1 MFLLLLL
8 THILYLI
15 TYTFTFISYFHYFL
29 VNLPF
34 FIFLATIDRELQV
47 TDVSSSVNF
56 EATISLVRIDREIE
70 QEIDGK

>member
-1 MFLLLLL
+1 M
-8 THILYLI
+8 
-15 TYTFTFISYFHYFL
+15 YFYYFL

-34 FIFLATIDRELQV
+34 FLFLATIDRELQV